1 MTNMNSKRA
10 WRQWAIL
17 AVLAGMLLLPLVLVG
32 LWVHAKHQWGQEQL
46 ATLEP
51 RYARLLGMQQQ
62 EEEIQ
67 RALERVA
74 QAKANHIYPGE
85 NDTTQ
90 TGNAIQQRLR
100 TAMDRAGLSIVSSQ
114 VRPNPEEGPYERID
128 VIMSTEG
135 EWPAIQMALISLREI
150 TPTVWLEDVEFNLQA
165 GLQNVSPKVAPRL
178 SAQFT
183 FSILRS
189 KTS

>member
-1 MTNMNSKRA
+1 MNSKRA

-17 AVLAGMLLLPLVLVG
+17 TVLAGMLLLPLVLVG
-32 LWVHAKHQWGQEQL
+32 LWVHAKHEWGQEQL

-67 RALERVA
+67 QALERVA

-85 NDTTQ
+85 NDATQ

-165 GLQNVSPKVAPRL
+165 GLQNVSPKVVPRL

>member
-17 AVLAGMLLLPLVLVG
+17 AVLVGMLLLPLILVG

-67 RALERVA
+67 QALKRVA

-135 EWPAIQMALISLREI
+135 ELPAIQMALISLRDI
-150 TPTVWLEDVEFNLQA
+150 TPTIWLEDVEFNLQA
-165 GLQNVSPKVAPRL
+165 GLLNVSPKVAPRL

>member
-1 MTNMNSKRA
+1 MNSKRA

-17 AVLAGMLLLPLVLVG
+17 AVLVGMLLLPLILVG

-67 RALERVA
+67 QALKRVA

-135 EWPAIQMALISLREI
+135 EWPAIQMALISLRDI
-150 TPTVWLEDVEFNLQA
+150 TPTIWLEDVEFNLQA
-165 GLQNVSPKVAPRL
+165 GLLNVSPKVAPRL

>member
-67 RALERVA
+67 QALERVA

>member
-51 RYARLLGMQQQ
+51 RYARLIGMQQQ

-67 RALERVA
+67 QALERVA

>member
-1 MTNMNSKRA
+1 MNSKRA
-10 WRQWAIL
+10 WRQWVIL

-67 RALERVA
+67 QALERVA

>member
-1 MTNMNSKRA
+1 MNSKRA

-17 AVLAGMLLLPLVLVG
+17 AVLAGMLLLPLILVG

-62 EEEIQ
+62 EEEIKQ
-67 RALERVA
+67 ALERVA

-85 NDTTQ
+85 NDATQ

-165 GLQNVSPKVAPRL
+165 GLQNVSPKVVPRL

>member
-17 AVLAGMLLLPLVLVG
+17 AVLVGMLLLPLVLVG

-67 RALERVA
+67 QALKRVA

-135 EWPAIQMALISLREI
+135 EWPAIQMALISLRDI
-150 TPTVWLEDVEFNLQA
+150 TPTIWLEDVEFNLQA
-165 GLQNVSPKVAPRL
+165 GLLNVSPKVAPRL

>member
-17 AVLAGMLLLPLVLVG
+17 TVLAGMLLLPLVLVG

-67 RALERVA
+67 QALERVA

>member
-1 MTNMNSKRA
+1 MTKMKSRLA
-10 WRQWAIL
+10 WRQGAIL
-17 AVLAGMLLLPLVLVG
+17 ALLAGLLLLPLVLVG
-32 LWVHAKHQWGQEQL
+32 LWVYAKHQWAEEQL

-62 EEEIQ
+62 EAEIQ
-67 RALERVA
+67 QALERVA
-74 QAKANHIYPGE
+74 DVKANHIYPGE

-135 EWPAIQMALISLREI
+135 EWPAIQLALMSLRDI
-150 TPTVWLEDVEFNLQA
+150 SPTVWLDDVEFNLQA
-165 GLQNVSPKVAPRL
+165 GLQNANPKAAPRL

>member
-17 AVLAGMLLLPLVLVG
+17 AVLVGMLLLPLILVG

-67 RALERVA
+67 QALKRVA
-74 QAKANHIYPGE
+74 QAKANHIYPG
-85 NDTTQ
+85 
-90 TGNAIQQRLR
+90 R
-100 TAMDRAGLSIVSSQ
+100 TI
-114 VRPNPEEGPYERID
+114 P
-128 VIMSTEG
+128 
-135 EWPAIQMALISLREI
+135 
-150 TPTVWLEDVEFNLQA
+150 
-165 GLQNVSPKVAPRL
+165 PRL
-178 SAQFT
+178 AMPYNSVCARQW
-183 FSILRS
+183 IELVCLL
-189 KTS
+189 

>member
-17 AVLAGMLLLPLVLVG
+17 AVLVGMLLLPLILVG

-67 RALERVA
+67 QALKRVA

-85 NDTTQ
+85 YDTTQ

-135 EWPAIQMALISLREI
+135 EWPAIQMALISLRDI
-150 TPTVWLEDVEFNLQA
+150 TPTIWLEDVEFNLQA
-165 GLQNVSPKVAPRL
+165 GLLNVSPKVAPRL

>member
-10 WRQWAIL
+10 WRQWVIL

-67 RALERVA
+67 QALERVA